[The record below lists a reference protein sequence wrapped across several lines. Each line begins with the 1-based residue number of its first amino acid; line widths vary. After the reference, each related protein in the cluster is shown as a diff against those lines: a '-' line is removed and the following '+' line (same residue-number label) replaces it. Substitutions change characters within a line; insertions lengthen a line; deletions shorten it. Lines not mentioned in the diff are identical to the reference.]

1 MIVVYLCI
9 AVLVIMYIFSLK
21 QDLNKTV
28 KQLNAAQNE
37 INQMNL
43 NISVLANHTKELTE
57 SYNEITMALA
67 ADANLKFLIPF
78 NGPFGQA

>member
-1 MIVVYLCI
+1 
-9 AVLVIMYIFSLK
+9 MYILFLK

-57 SYNEITMALA
+57 IYNEITMALA

-78 NGPFGQA
+78 NGPFGQS

>member
-1 MIVVYLCI
+1 
-9 AVLVIMYIFSLK
+9 MYIFSLK

>member
-1 MIVVYLCI
+1 MIVVYLCV
-9 AVLVIMYIFSLK
+9 AVLAIMYIFSLK